1 MKMAGVG
8 GMTYFVAM
16 RNTLNKIGPYFY
28 ILPAFAVIL
37 IFLILPMF
45 YALYLSFF
53 RWDMVA
59 PRQFVGMKNY
69 LILFQDSEFWLSLG
83 NTVIFSLG
91 SIIFGLGLSL
101 IVAVLLCKKIRGL
114 GFFRTAYFIPYI
126 ASMTAIAIVWRWILQ
141 PRGLLN
147 TILNPIFAFLHINIV
162 DIRWLQQPGW
172 ARTAIII
179 FVVWKTMGFNI
190 LIFLT
195 RLLDI
200 NPSYYE
206 AADIDGASTFAKFRY
221 ITWPLLMPT
230 TLFLLTISTIFSF
243 QMFIPVFI
251 LTPDGGPLKSTTTG
265 VFYLYKTAFGNNLFG
280 YACAIAYVLFF
291 IILILTILQKKLLGK
306 KAAYDE

>member
-1 MKMAGVG
+1 MKKSIS
-8 GMTYFVAM
+8 
-16 RNTLNKIGPYFY
+16 RIEPYLY
-28 ILPAFAVIL
+28 ILPAFAI
-37 IFLILPMF
+37 IFVFLLLPMF
-45 YALYLSFF
+45 YALLLSLF
-53 RWDMVA
+53 RWDMIS
-59 PRQFVGMKNY
+59 PRQFVGLRNY
-69 LILFQDSEFWLSLG
+69 WIICQDTDFWLSLF

-101 IVAVLLCKKIRGL
+101 IVAVLLSKKIRGL
-114 GFFRTAYFIPYI
+114 GLYRTAFFIPYV

-147 TILNPIFAFLHINIV
+147 IILKSLFSLFHLNLPE
-162 DIRWLQQPGW
+162 IRWLQEPGW
-172 ARTAIII
+172 ARVAIII

-206 AADIDGASTFAKFRY
+206 AADIDGANAFAKFRY

-251 LTPDGGPLKSTTTG
+251 LTPDGGPLKSTTTS
-265 VFYLYKTAFGNNLFG
+265 VFYLYQTAFSNNLFG
-280 YACAIAYVLFF
+280 YACAIAYILFF
-291 IILILTILQKKLLGK
+291 IILALTLLQKKVLGK
-306 KAAYDE
+306 KAAYEE

>member
-1 MKMAGVG
+1 MSRLSKF
-8 GMTYFVAM
+8 TP
-16 RNTLNKIGPYFY
+16 LLY

-37 IFLILPMF
+37 VFLILPMF
-45 YALYLSFF
+45 YALYLSLF

-59 PRQFVGMKNY
+59 PSQFVGLRNY
-69 LILFQDSEFWLSLG
+69 LILIQDAEFLLSLL
-83 NTVIFSLG
+83 NTAIFSLG
-91 SIIFGLGLSL
+91 SIVFGLGLSL
-101 IVAVLLCKKIRGL
+101 LVAVLLSKKIRGL
-114 GFFRTAYFIPYI
+114 GLFRTAFFIPYI

-147 TILNPIFAFLHINIV
+147 LVLNSAGSLFGAAPGE
-162 DIRWLQQPGW
+162 IRWLQQPGW
-172 ARTAIII
+172 ARVAIII
-179 FVVWKTMGFNI
+179 FIVWKTMGFNI

-206 AADIDGASTFAKFRY
+206 AADIDGANALAKFRF
-221 ITWPLLMPT
+221 ITWPLLFPT

-251 LTPDGGPLKSTTTG
+251 LTPDGGPLKSTSTG
-265 VFYLYKTAFGNNLFG
+265 VFYLYRTAFNNNLFG

-291 IILILTILQKKLLGK
+291 IILILTMLQKKFLGK
-306 KAAYDE
+306 KAAYEG